1 MSIPLRSRA
10 ALASAATALGAV
22 SVALLAGPPAQ
33 ATAYDKEL
41 RAVRAAIA
49 RFHSL
54 EQAARA
60 GYTPTPVCVSTPAGG
75 EGIHYDNLDLMA
87 TPEID
92 PLRPEVLIYAPN
104 RNGKLKLVAVEYF
117 VSAEGLTAAPELF
130 GQRFDGPMPGHHP
143 GQPAHY
149 ELHTWIWEDNP
160 RGTFA
165 QFNPAVSC

>member
-1 MSIPLRSRA
+1 MPITFRRRVVLA
-10 ALASAATALGAV
+10 AGATVLAAA
-22 SVALLAGPPAQ
+22 SVALLIGVPAQ
-33 ATAYDKEL
+33 ATPYNKEL
-41 RAVRAAIA
+41 RAVRAATA
-49 RFHSL
+49 KFHSL
-54 EQAARA
+54 QQAAKA
-60 GYTPTPVCVSTPAGG
+60 GYVATPVCVSTPAGG
-75 EGIHYDNLDLMA
+75 EGIHYDNPELMA

-92 PLRPEVLIYAPN
+92 HLQPEVLIYAPN
-104 RNGKLKLVAVEYF
+104 RNGQLKLVAVEYF
-117 VSAEGLTAAPELF
+117 VAAAGLTQAPELF